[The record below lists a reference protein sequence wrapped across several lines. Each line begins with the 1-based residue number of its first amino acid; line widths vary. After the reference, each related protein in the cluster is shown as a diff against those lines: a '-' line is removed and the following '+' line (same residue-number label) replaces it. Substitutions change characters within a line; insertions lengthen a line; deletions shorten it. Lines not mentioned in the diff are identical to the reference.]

1 MSERMRGRLSKA
13 QEVTVVLVGDAN
25 VGKTALVTRFCE
37 DIFIQVIRYFLNKY
51 YFQYFFFYHKCGR
64 IVSFSWALKKS
75 VYKYVYAMNESLV
88 LIYCY
93 ASSL

>member
-37 DIFIQVIRYFLNKY
+37 DIFIQVIRDFFNKY
-51 YFQYFFFYHKCGR
+51 
-64 IVSFSWALKKS
+64 L
-75 VYKYVYAMNESLV
+75 
-88 LIYCY
+88 LIIC
-93 ASSL
+93 